1 MTRTVNGSCGVE
13 GSGDFGPF
21 DIKPKAHVEEEEVP
35 EDELKESRPP
45 DCTAEDDPILDRP
58 KSWERKA
65 SRRPRQ
71 STRGSQKRVK
81 ALWANHR
88 GMVER

>member
-65 SRRPRQ
+65 PRRPRQ
-71 STRGSQKRVK
+71 STRGSQKRFQ